1 MKKDNQIDDFLSLN
15 SKKNYIVNHLDQLN
29 NEFEQIIAP
38 LKETLE
44 DINKK
49 IYNLN
54 NVEVYIKIGDLIEE
68 ISNITNIDIED
79 LQTDLTYTRSY
90 LLIPESGVLNMSDL
104 SPTVLNLEIYL
115 NKLNPLVNTSLT
127 LNFNDICAN
136 AKTLFD
142 NTEISNF
149 IKENLFKIAI
159 DKEAI
164 PYVMF
169 KVNLHSLNKQD
180 TLKNNAILN
189 CLENEKY
196 LTEKDIDKLKKK
208 NERQYK
214 KGLLNR

>member
-38 LKETLE
+38 LKENLE

-149 IKENLFKIAI
+149 IKENLFKITI
-159 DKEAI
+159 DKETI

-169 KVNLHSLNKQD
+169 KVNLHSLNIQD
-180 TLKNNAILN
+180 TLKNKAILN

>member
-149 IKENLFKIAI
+149 IKENLFKITI
-159 DKEAI
+159 DKETI

-169 KVNLHSLNKQD
+169 KVNLHSLNIQD
-180 TLKNNAILN
+180 TLKNKAILN

>member
-44 DINKK
+44 DINTK

-68 ISNITNIDIED
+68 ISNITNIDIEY

-180 TLKNNAILN
+180 TLKNKAILN

>member
-15 SKKNYIVNHLDQLN
+15 SKKNYIVNHLNQLN

-68 ISNITNIDIED
+68 ISNITNIDIEN

-142 NTEISNF
+142 NIEISNF
-149 IKENLFKIAI
+149 IKENLFKITI

-180 TLKNNAILN
+180 TLKNKAILN